1 MVEEMTLRIGIDF
14 DNTIVD
20 YRPVFLGAAR
30 ALGLVDA
37 SFVAGDKTELR
48 DRLRALP
55 GGEERWQQLQAH
67 VYGVAIET
75 APAYAGIERF
85 IAEARRRG
93 AALAIVSHKTQFA
106 AAAPGGAD
114 LQVAARRWLAARGLA
129 GAAGIAEDAVFFEH
143 TRSAKLERVRSL
155 GLTHFIDDLDEVL
168 ADPAFPPETRAVRF
182 RESWEAVYDDVF
194 G

>member
-20 YRPVFLGAAR
+20 YRPVFLSAAR

-37 SFVAGDKTELR
+37 SFAARDKTEIR
-48 DRLRALP
+48 DHLRALP
-55 GGEERWQQLQAH
+55 DGESRWQELQAH
-67 VYGVAIET
+67 VYGVAIDA
-75 APAYAGIERF
+75 APAYPGFERF

-93 AALAIVSHKTQFA
+93 ATLAIVSHKSRFA

-114 LQVAARRWLAARGLA
+114 MRVAAQRWLEAQGFV
-129 GAAGIAEDAVFFEH
+129 GVTGVSQDDVFFET
-143 TRSAKLERVRSL
+143 TRNEKLDRVRDL
-155 GLTHFIDDLDEVL
+155 ELTHFIDDLADVL
-168 ADPAFPPETRAVRF
+168 ADPGFPAATQAVHF
-182 RESWEAVYDDVF
+182 RESWEAVFDVIF

>member
-37 SFVAGDKTELR
+37 SFVADDKTEIR

-55 GGEERWQQLQAH
+55 GGELRWQQLQAH
-67 VYGVAIET
+67 VYGVAIDT
-75 APAYAGIERF
+75 APAYAGIVRF
-85 IAEARRRG
+85 IGEARRRG
-93 AALAIVSHKTQFA
+93 AALAIVSHKSRFA

-114 LQVAARRWLAARGLA
+114 LQAAARRWLAARGLV
-129 GAAGIAEDAVFFEH
+129 GVEGIAEEAVFFEL
-143 TRSAKLERVRSL
+143 TRNAKLHRVRTL
-155 GLTHFIDDLDEVL
+155 GLTHFIDDLADVL
-168 ADPAFPPETRAVRF
+168 EDPAFPAGTRAVRF